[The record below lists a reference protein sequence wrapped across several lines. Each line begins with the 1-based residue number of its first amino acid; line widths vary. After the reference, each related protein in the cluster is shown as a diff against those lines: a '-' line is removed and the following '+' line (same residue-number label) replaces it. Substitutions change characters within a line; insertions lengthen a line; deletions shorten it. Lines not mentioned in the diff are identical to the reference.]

1 MTSEILHA
9 KLKENFGFEK
19 FRPNQ
24 ETIIN
29 TILSGQDTLAIM
41 PTGGGKSICFQL
53 PALVLPG
60 ITIVI
65 SPLIALMKDQVDSLK
80 TNGINACYIN
90 SSQTSQEQ
98 QFYIDN
104 LKSNNFKLVYIA
116 PESLSYLDVVF
127 NELTVSLIAI
137 DEAHCISS
145 WGHDFRPAYTN
156 LGYLKSRFP
165 STPVL
170 ALTATADKA
179 TRTDITKQL
188 KLRNPKTF
196 VASFDRKNLS
206 LEVRPALDRVKQ
218 IIDFVENK
226 PNESGIIYCLSRKT
240 TEELALK
247 LQKNGVKAKAY
258 HAGLEN
264 KLRAK
269 TQDEF
274 INDDCQVVC
283 ATIAFGMGIDKSN
296 VRWVIHYNLP
306 KNIEGY
312 YQEIGR
318 AGRDGLPAE
327 TVLFESYADVIQ
339 LQKFAS
345 EGLNS
350 DVQLAKL
357 ERMKQYA
364 DALSCRRKI
373 LLSYFGELVKENCGN
388 CDICKNPPT
397 FFDGTIIAQKAL
409 SAISRLQES
418 EPLAVI
424 VDFLRGS
431 KNAYIYEKNYQSLK
445 TYGIGDDISWYDWN
459 QYLIQLINLGYC
471 EIAFHQH
478 NKILLTP
485 FARKVLFEGEKVK
498 LNTVVKKVIDKN
510 EIKETKT
517 KAAKN
522 SLFEILRKLRYEISK
537 DEEVPAYVIFSD
549 AALRQMETLRPMSDE
564 EFLAIDGVGKAKLE
578 KYGSEFIDA
587 IVYYEKVKKENAKSK
602 PKKEGNTYK
611 TTLELFQSGVSVEE
625 IAEKRNL
632 GHTTIISHLA
642 KLYVDGNDIEI
653 SQFVGEKEISELQK
667 AQIELEFPTALKP
680 YYDYF
685 EEKMSYDKIRFGLAF
700 LERHKNEDE
709 KLKIKAYSLDE
720 KRLENPEAY
729 KKWSSGEDSDLVHNF
744 YLGKKVKEIALLLGR
759 NEGAIN
765 SRLKKLELKK

>member
-1 MTSEILHA
+1 MKSELLHA

-24 ETIIN
+24 ETIIT

-53 PALVLPG
+53 PALILPG

-80 TNGINACYIN
+80 TNGIAACYIN
-90 SSQTSQEQ
+90 SSQSSDEQ

-116 PESLSYLDVVF
+116 PESLSYLDNVF
-127 NELTVSLIAI
+127 NELTISLIAI

-156 LGYLKSRFP
+156 LGYLKNRFP

-179 TRTDITKQL
+179 TRVDITKQL
-188 KLRNPKTF
+188 NLKSPKTF
-196 VASFDRKNLS
+196 VASFDRANLS

-240 TEELALK
+240 TEELAEK
-247 LQKNGVKAKAY
+247 LSKNGISAKAY
-258 HAGLEN
+258 HAGLDN
-264 KLRAK
+264 TTRAK
-269 TQDEF
+269 TQDQF

-357 ERMKQYA
+357 DRMKQYA
-364 DALSCRRKI
+364 DAVSCRRKI
-373 LLSYFGELVKENCGN
+373 LLSYFGELVTENCGN

-397 FFDGTIIAQKAL
+397 FFDGTILAQKAL
-409 SAISRLQES
+409 SAITRLQES

-431 KNAYIYEKNYQSLK
+431 KNAYIYEKNYQTLK
-445 TYGIGDDISWYDWN
+445 TYGIGADISWYDWN

-485 FARKVLFEGEKVK
+485 FAKKVLFEGEKVK
-498 LNTVVKKVIDKN
+498 LTTVVKKVIDKN
-510 EIKETKT
+510 EAKQEKAKT
-517 KAAKN
+517 AAKN
-522 SLFEILRKLRYEISK
+522 SLFETLRKLRYEIAQE
-537 DEEVPAYVIFSD
+537 EEVPAYVIFSD
-549 AALRQMETLRPMSDE
+549 ASLRHMEILRPMSDE
-564 EFLAIDGVGKAKLE
+564 DFLAVEGVGKAKLE
-578 KYGSEFIDA
+578 KYGADFINAIIEFQRNKS
-587 IVYYEKVKKENAKSK
+587 VVKKE
-602 PKKEGNTYK
+602 KKESTYAK
-611 TTLELFQSGVSVEE
+611 TLELFQNGLSIEE
-625 IAEKRNL
+625 IAGQRNL
-632 GHTTIISHLA
+632 GETTIVSHLA
-642 KLYVDGNDIEI
+642 KLYVDGNDFDL
-653 SQFVGEKEISELQK
+653 SQFVSDKEIIEIEK
-667 AQIELEFPTALKP
+667 AQLELENPSALRP
-680 YYDYF
+680 YYEYF

-700 LERHKNEDE
+700 LEKKHNN
-709 KLKIKAYSLDE
+709 KIKDKSYSVE
-720 KRLENPEAY
+720 EIRLVHTEAY
-729 KKWSSGEDSDLVHNF
+729 KKWDSAEDLKLTNLF
-744 YLGKKVKEIALLLGR
+744 NEGKKVEEIADLLGR
-759 NEGAIN
+759 NNGSIT
-765 SRLKKLELKK
+765 SRLKKLELK

>member
-1 MTSEILHA
+1 MNSEILHA

-24 ETIIN
+24 ENIIN

-53 PALVLPG
+53 PALILPG

-80 TNGINACYIN
+80 TNGISACYIN
-90 SSQTSQEQ
+90 SSQSSEEQ

-104 LKSNNFKLVYIA
+104 LKSNTFKLVYIA

-127 NELTVSLIAI
+127 NKLTISLIAI

-156 LGYLKSRFP
+156 LGYLKNRFP

-188 KLRNPKTF
+188 NLKNSKTF
-196 VASFDRKNLS
+196 IASFDRKNLS

-218 IIDFVENK
+218 IIEFVENK

-240 TEELALK
+240 TEELAEKLK
-247 LQKNGVKAKAY
+247 KSGITAKAY
-258 HAGLEN
+258 HAGLDN
-264 KLRAK
+264 TVRAR
-269 TQDEF
+269 TQDDF

-357 ERMKQYA
+357 DRMKQYA

-373 LLSYFGELVKENCGN
+373 LLSYFGELVTENCGN

-397 FFDGTIIAQKAL
+397 FFDGTILAQKAL
-409 SAISRLQES
+409 SAITRLQES

-424 VDFLRGS
+424 IDFLRGS
-431 KNAYIYEKNYQSLK
+431 KNAYIYEKNYQELK
-445 TYGIGDDISWYDWN
+445 TYGIGADISWYDWN

-478 NKILLTP
+478 NRILLTP
-485 FARKVLFEGEKVK
+485 FAKKVLFEGEKVK
-498 LNTVVKKVIDKN
+498 LTTVVKKVIDKK
-510 EIKETKT
+510 EIKEAKSKVKT
-517 KAAKN
+517 AAD
-522 SLFEILRKLRYEISK
+522 SLFETLRKLRYEISK
-537 DEEVPAYVIFSD
+537 KDEVPAYVIFSD

-578 KYGSEFIDA
+578 KYGSEFINA
-587 IVYYEKVKKENAKSK
+587 IIEFQKNKKTNTKSKKESS
-602 PKKEGNTYK
+602 TYK
-611 TTLELFQSGVSVEE
+611 ATLELFQNGITIEE
-625 IAEKRNL
+625 IAETRNL
-632 GHTTIISHLA
+632 STSTVISHLA
-642 KLYVDGNDIEI
+642 KLYLDGIDIDV
-653 SQFVGEKEISELQK
+653 SQFVSDEEVTQLRK
-667 AQIELEFPTALKP
+667 AQIELENPNALKP
-680 YYDYF
+680 YFDYF
-685 EEKMSYDKIRFGLAF
+685 EEKMGYDKIRFGLAI
-700 LERHKNEDE
+700 LEKN
-709 KLKIKAYSLDE
+709 K
-720 KRLENPEAY
+720 
-729 KKWSSGEDSDLVHNF
+729 
-744 YLGKKVKEIALLLGR
+744 
-759 NEGAIN
+759 
-765 SRLKKLELKK
+765 

>member
-1 MTSEILHA
+1 MNSEILHA
-9 KLKENFGFEK
+9 RLKENFGFEK

-24 ETIIN
+24 ENIIN
-29 TILSGQDTLAIM
+29 AILSGQDTLAIM

-53 PALVLPG
+53 PALILPG

-80 TNGINACYIN
+80 TNGISACYIN
-90 SSQTSQEQ
+90 SSQSSEEQ

-104 LKSNNFKLVYIA
+104 LKSNTFKLVYIA
-116 PESLSYLDVVF
+116 PESLSYLDAVF
-127 NELTVSLIAI
+127 NELTISLIAI

-156 LGYLKSRFP
+156 LGYLKNRFP
-165 STPVL
+165 STPIL

-188 KLRNPKTF
+188 NLKNSKTF
-196 VASFDRKNLS
+196 IASFDRKNLS

-240 TEELALK
+240 TEELAEKLK
-247 LQKNGVKAKAY
+247 KNGITAKAY
-258 HAGLEN
+258 HAGLDN
-264 KLRAK
+264 TVRAK

-327 TVLFESYADVIQ
+327 TILFESYADVIQ

-357 ERMKQYA
+357 DRMKQYA

-373 LLSYFGELVKENCGN
+373 LLSYFGELVTEDCGN

-397 FFDGTIIAQKAL
+397 FFDGTILAQKAL
-409 SAISRLQES
+409 SAITRLKES

-431 KNAYIYEKNYQSLK
+431 KNAYIYEKNYQELK
-445 TYGIGDDISWYDWN
+445 TYGIGADISWYDWN

-478 NKILLTP
+478 NRILLTP
-485 FARKVLFEGEKVK
+485 FAKKALFEGEKVK
-498 LNTVVKKVIDKN
+498 LTTVAKKVIDK
-510 EIKETKT
+510 KELKESKNKVKT
-517 KAAKN
+517 EGT
-522 SLFEILRKLRYEISK
+522 LFEILRKLRYEIAQK
-537 DEEVPAYVIFSD
+537 DEVPAYVIFSD

-578 KYGSEFIDA
+578 KYGSDFINTIIEFQ
-587 IVYYEKVKKENAKSK
+587 KNKKANTT
-602 PKKEGNTYK
+602 PKKESTYK
-611 TTLELFQSGVSVEE
+611 ITLELFQNGVSVEK
-625 IAEKRNL
+625 IAETRNL
-632 GHTTIISHLA
+632 GISTIISHLA
-642 KLYVDGNDIEI
+642 KLYLDGADIDA
-653 SQFVGEKEISELQK
+653 SQFISDKEVEQLQK
-667 AQIELEFPTALKP
+667 AQIELENPNALKP
-680 YYDYF
+680 YFDHF
-685 EEKMSYDKIRFGLAF
+685 EERMGYDKIRFGLAV
-700 LERHKNEDE
+700 LEKN
-709 KLKIKAYSLDE
+709 
-720 KRLENPEAY
+720 NQ
-729 KKWSSGEDSDLVHNF
+729 
-744 YLGKKVKEIALLLGR
+744 
-759 NEGAIN
+759 
-765 SRLKKLELKK
+765 